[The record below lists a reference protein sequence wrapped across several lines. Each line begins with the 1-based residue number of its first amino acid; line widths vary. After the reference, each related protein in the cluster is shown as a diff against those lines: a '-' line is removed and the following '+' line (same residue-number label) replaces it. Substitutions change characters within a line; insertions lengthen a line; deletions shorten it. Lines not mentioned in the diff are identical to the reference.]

1 MILTVNLVLDGLTAS
16 NLITEY
22 GTLWVAPGQPPAIGA
37 ILVNPTWKLQSLG
50 DQGETLLKRKG
61 GGEAPPAMP

>member
-1 MILTVNLVLDGLTAS
+1 MILAVNLVLDGLTAS

-50 DQGETLLKRKG
+50 DQERRS
-61 GGEAPPAMP
+61 